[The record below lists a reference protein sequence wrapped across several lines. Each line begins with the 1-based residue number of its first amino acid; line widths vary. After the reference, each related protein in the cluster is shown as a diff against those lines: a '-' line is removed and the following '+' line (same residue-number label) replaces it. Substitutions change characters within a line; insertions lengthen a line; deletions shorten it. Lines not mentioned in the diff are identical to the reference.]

1 MLSKDMSMATLDVW
15 EVLNNDKWGKEAT
28 DIKWHQMTN
37 NNDKWLIPLVNSPEG
52 MVATESN

>member
-28 DIKWHQMTN
+28 DIK
-37 NNDKWLIPLVNSPEG
+37 
-52 MVATESN
+52 